1 MSQQPDFQ
9 IGDLITSYWAGYHI
23 VTDIQPEF
31 GNNGLIWGYKVTMD
45 TIMSRAFKIYKKP
58 RSRVCSSQWCKLL
71 TKDVIEEIRNKE
83 IDKLSNGYN
92 YLWMKAPR

>member
-45 TIMSRAFKIYKKP
+45 TIMSRAFKI
-58 RSRVCSSQWCKLL
+58 
-71 TKDVIEEIRNKE
+71 
-83 IDKLSNGYN
+83 
-92 YLWMKAPR
+92 